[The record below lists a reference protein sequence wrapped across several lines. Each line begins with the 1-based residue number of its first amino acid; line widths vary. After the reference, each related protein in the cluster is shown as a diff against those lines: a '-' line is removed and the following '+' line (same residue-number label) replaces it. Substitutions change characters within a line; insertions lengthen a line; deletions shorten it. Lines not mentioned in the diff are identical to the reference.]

1 MNQNGKRTI
10 NYLRISVTDFC
21 NYRCTYCMP
30 PGGVE
35 WMPRAEILTFEEIRS
50 VVSAAIPLG
59 VNRIRLTG
67 GEPLMR
73 HGIVDLIRM
82 LARLPGIDDIALTTN
97 GSRLEEFAIPLRES
111 GVKRLNVSLDSLRPE
126 RYGQI
131 TRGGSFDKVWRGIEA
146 ARSAGFDII
155 KLNVVVIKGIND
167 DEIEDFATLTRT
179 HPYEVRFIEYM
190 PVGPTELSEK
200 YTHVSAEELRK
211 RISALGELRR
221 LSDDSHGGPA
231 ERYKLEGAT
240 GTLGFISAMSHRFCS
255 SCNRIRLTADGRLL
269 SCLFS
274 GKSFEVKSLLRSGA
288 PPEKIAETI
297 RLAIESKPMERSERC
312 SNFMSSIGG

>member
-179 HPYEVRFIEYM
+179 HPYEVRFIE
-190 PVGPTELSEK
+190 
-200 YTHVSAEELRK
+200 
-211 RISALGELRR
+211 
-221 LSDDSHGGPA
+221 
-231 ERYKLEGAT
+231 
-240 GTLGFISAMSHRFCS
+240 
-255 SCNRIRLTADGRLL
+255 
-269 SCLFS
+269 
-274 GKSFEVKSLLRSGA
+274 
-288 PPEKIAETI
+288 
-297 RLAIESKPMERSERC
+297 
-312 SNFMSSIGG
+312 